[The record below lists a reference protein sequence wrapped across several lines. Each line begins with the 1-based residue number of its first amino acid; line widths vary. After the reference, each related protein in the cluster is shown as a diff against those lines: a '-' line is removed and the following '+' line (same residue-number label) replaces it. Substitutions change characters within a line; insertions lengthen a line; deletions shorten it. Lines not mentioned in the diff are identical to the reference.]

1 MYAHA
6 AERVSHHVVVQHS
19 PLLDPSLL
27 PQLLLRFDDPNRVMS
42 TRRTVVRPS
51 TSQRATSSTK
61 RRQDENQ
68 LADQPAAAA
77 PMPTG
82 RLSRAP
88 LKASL
93 LNQNNPRSTEVVVPS
108 KRPAKGP
115 PKDEEEGGFNI
126 QVAVRLRC
134 VPPQQLPFVLSSP
147 RLISLL
153 VPPF

>member
-1 MYAHA
+1 
-6 AERVSHHVVVQHS
+6 
-19 PLLDPSLL
+19 
-27 PQLLLRFDDPNRVMS
+27 
-42 TRRTVVRPS
+42 
-51 TSQRATSSTK
+51 
-61 RRQDENQ
+61 
-68 LADQPAAAA
+68 
-77 PMPTG
+77 MPTG

-134 VPPQQLPFVLSSP
+134 VPPSTSRSFRPFFLAE
-147 RLISLL
+147 LTSLL
-153 VPPF
+153 VLPL